1 MALGTPT
8 SLAVACAAGD
18 QSIKVTSATG
28 ATVGGFAKVE
38 EEFMRILAINGT
50 TLSVARRGEFGG
62 KVSAHTILASVVY
75 GLDSDLLDT
84 PAYEVTPLPFTE
96 FDMVNIGANGAIAVP
111 TRPTHYFISKGSALA
126 SSTFADPS
134 AAQNGLVVK
143 FTGVTDF
150 AHVITTVSVHDGTTG
165 DHTTLTSP
173 AFSGGTLTLIAYNT
187 EWFVVA
193 NNLWVIT

>member
-1 MALGTPT
+1 MALTVT
-8 SLAVACAAGD
+8 SLAVA
-18 QSIKVTSATG
+18 QSATELSFKATSATG
-28 ATVGGFAKVE
+28 ATVGGFAKIG
-38 EEFMRILAINGT
+38 EEFERILAINGT
-50 TLSVARRGEFGG
+50 TISVARRGEFGG
-62 KVSAHTILASVVY
+62 RVTAHTILESVVF
-75 GLDSDLLDT
+75 GLDSDTLDL
-84 PAYEVTPLPFTE
+84 PAYEVAPLPFTE

-150 AHVITTVSVHDGTTG
+150 AHVVTTVSVHDGTTG